1 MNVEPQVPLSL
12 IGDEVVLDLATPYVI
27 LGKLVGED
35 HRYLI
40 LQDADVHDLRDSSTT
55 RELYVLDARRHGIN
69 PNRLRVL
76 VSREQIVSL
85 SAFADVLI

>member
-40 LQDADVHDLRDSSTT
+40 LQDADVTVHTPLGSSEGPGWDLRWVVRDS
-55 RELYVLDARRHGIN
+55 
-69 PNRLRVL
+69 
-76 VSREQIVSL
+76 
-85 SAFADVLI
+85 